1 MTLMK
6 RLMWP
11 RRGEEVT
18 IFQHG
23 KLFVDGH
30 VSYSGEDSITVLG
43 RDGVTATIDAQAL
56 SEGIEDGSIVVK
68 KKGWM
73 LNSEK

>member
-18 IFQHG
+18 IFQKG
-23 KLFVDGH
+23 KLFVEGH
-30 VSYSGEDSITVLG
+30 VSYSGDDSITILG
-43 RDGVTATIDAQAL
+43 RDGVTATIDPQAL
-56 SEGIEDGSIVVK
+56 TDGIENGSIVVK